1 MDNQELIELLKFKFK
16 NDIQHVYIR
25 FRNRVTLQVKRE
37 ALPKLATYL
46 FKEHKARF
54 IIATAMDS
62 GDKFEIVY
70 HFSYDPTGLMLN
82 LQVFLSK
89 EKPEIESLVPLF
101 VAADWIE
108 REMHEL
114 FGINFLNHPNLVPL
128 ISDGNWEDKAF
139 PYAKKTVK
147 QKQL

>member
-16 NDIQHVYIR
+16 TDIQNVYIR
-25 FRNRVTLQVKRE
+25 YKNRVMMQVKHE
-37 ALPKLATYL
+37 VLKKVATYL
-46 FKEHKARF
+46 YKDQGLRF
-54 IIATAMDS
+54 IIASAMDN

-70 HFSYDPTGLMLN
+70 HFSKDDTGLMLN
-82 LQVFLSK
+82 LQVFLPK
-89 EKPEIESLVPLF
+89 EKPVIESLVPLF

-114 FGINFLNHPNLVPL
+114 FGIRFLNHPNLVPL

-147 QKQL
+147 KY

>member
-16 NDIQHVYIR
+16 NDIQNVYIR
-25 FRNRVTLQVKRE
+25 YKNRVMMQVKRE
-37 ALPKLATYL
+37 ALKKAATYL
-46 FKEHKARF
+46 YKEQGLRF

-70 HFSYDPTGLMLN
+70 HFSKDDTGLMLN

-114 FGINFLNHPNLVPL
+114 FGIRFLNHPNLVPL
-128 ISDGNWEDKAF
+128 ISDGNWQKETF

>member
-16 NDIQHVYIR
+16 NDIQQVYIR
-25 FRNRVTLQVKRE
+25 FKNRVTLQVKKE
-37 ALPKLATYL
+37 GLPKLATYL
-46 FKEHKARF
+46 FKEHRARF
-54 IIATAMDS
+54 IIASAMDNS
-62 GDKFEIVY
+62 DKFEIVY
-70 HFSYDPTGLMLN
+70 HFSKDDSGLMLN
-82 LQVFLSK
+82 LKVFLPK

-114 FGINFLNHPNLVPL
+114 FGIKFLNHPNLVPL
-128 ISDGNWEDKAF
+128 ISNGNWEDKAF

>member
-16 NDIQHVYIR
+16 TDIQNVYIR
-25 FRNRVTLQVKRE
+25 FKNRVTLMVKRE
-37 ALPKLATYL
+37 VMKKIATYL
-46 FKEHKARF
+46 YKEQGLRF
-54 IIATAMDS
+54 IIASAMDN
-62 GDKFEIVY
+62 GDRFEIVY
-70 HFSYDPTGLMLN
+70 HFSKDDTGLMLN

-128 ISDGNWEDKAF
+128 ISDGNWKDKAF
-139 PYAKKTVK
+139 PYAKKTLK
-147 QKQL
+147 EH

>member
-16 NDIQHVYIR
+16 NDIQNVYIR
-25 FRNRVTLQVKRE
+25 YKNRVMMQVKRE
-37 ALPKLATYL
+37 VLKKAATYL
-46 FKEHKARF
+46 YKEQGLRF
-54 IIATAMDS
+54 IIATAMDN
-62 GDKFEIVY
+62 GDKFEIIY
-70 HFSYDPTGLMLN
+70 HFSKDDTGLMLN

-114 FGINFLNHPNLVPL
+114 FGIRFLNHPNLVPL

-147 QKQL
+147 QK

>member
-16 NDIQHVYIR
+16 NDIQNVYIR
-25 FRNRVTLQVKRE
+25 YKNRVVMQVKRE
-37 ALPKLATYL
+37 VLKKVATYL
-46 FKEHKARF
+46 YNEQGLRF
-54 IIATAMDS
+54 IIATAMDN

-70 HFSYDPTGLMLN
+70 HFSKDDTGLMLN

-114 FGINFLNHPNLVPL
+114 FGIRFLNHPNLVPL
-128 ISDGNWEDKAF
+128 ISDGNWKTDSF
-139 PYAKKTVK
+139 PYAKKKLTK
-147 QKQL
+147 QK